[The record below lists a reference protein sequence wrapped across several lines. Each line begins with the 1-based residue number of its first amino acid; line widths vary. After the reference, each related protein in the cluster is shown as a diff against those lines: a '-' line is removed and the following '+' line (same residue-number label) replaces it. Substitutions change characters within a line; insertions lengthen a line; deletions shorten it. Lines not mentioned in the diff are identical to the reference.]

1 MRYLFLSFALLASA
15 AATAQIDIS
24 KIMAGQG
31 MKMED
36 DKSPFVPNSFVGS
49 FRMEMHMYRNG
60 VEEKH
65 SPTNM
70 RYWSSTDMTLYQMV
84 VPEGRKG
91 QDMKVLTDLKGKWQY
106 MLVSDE
112 KGRSTAMKSRKQ
124 AVTMEVQGDAQA
136 PEITVT
142 SETRTIDGHV
152 CTKVVAKSTEGT
164 WTGWVAGDLKSPF
177 TDMAQSIG
185 KDNARLTKGST
196 GIQGMPLEYE
206 FVSAVGGEKF
216 VGYLKDLQVGAPDAA
231 LFSLEGYEVM
241 EMPAFSR

>member
-1 MRYLFLSFALLASA
+1 MRYVFLSIALVASA
-15 AATAQIDIS
+15 ATSAQIDIS

-84 VPEGRKG
+84 VPEGGKG

-112 KGRSTAMKSRKQ
+112 KGRRTAMKSRKQ
-124 AVTMEVQGDAQA
+124 AVTMEGRTDAQM

-142 SETRTIDGHV
+142 NETRTIDGHV
-152 CTKVVAKSTEGT
+152 CTKVVARSTEGT
-164 WTGWVAGDLKSPF
+164 WTGWVAKDVQAPF
-177 TDMAQSIG
+177 EDMARSIKQG
-185 KDNARLTKGST
+185 GNRMAQVHNEVG
-196 GIQGMPLEYE
+196 GMPLEYE
-206 FVSAVGGEKF
+206 FLNAAGDEKLQCF
-216 VGYLKDLQVGAPDAA
+216 FKDLKVGAPDAA
-231 LFSLEGYEVM
+231 LFSLEGYQVT
-241 EMPAFSR
+241 EMPSFSR